1 MSITILT
8 SDSEMATQ
16 PSSIRTSLKPHQKT
30 MVQACLNLE
39 EEKDY
44 RDEEYDNNFRIRL
57 GVIGDLVGSGKTLS
71 VLSIIASKPHIER
84 IHQTNHSSSYGL
96 VTSSRHSTPKTI
108 PVNLIVVPH
117 TLIKQWESYIKDNTN
132 MNFIVMSNKKQ
143 YTDGMKKFKEDTEY
157 DYPIILI
164 SSTRY
169 AHFSNDMKFSPISF
183 SRIFFDEIDTINLPN
198 NQCISASFYWFITST
213 YDNLY
218 YPQGQRI
225 YTNDLGERSPYNYG
239 THAFPNPNYITGLS
253 NSGFIKTIFLDLKK
267 TKDSIVQKIFLKNDH
282 HFVAE
287 SFHLPSYN
295 VSIIPC
301 EAPKIIRVLNG
312 IIPDKVLESINA
324 GDIQSALDSFTCVKI
339 APDSNI
345 IDIFTKELQTELDNK
360 HLLLDMT
367 QKMNHTTCEIKE
379 TALEP
384 ILKSISEIQSK
395 MLSIKER
402 VEEEEL
408 CPICY
413 DPPDTLTITKCCN
426 HKFCFECL
434 TQSITGSTNNVN
446 KKECCPYCRSIMT
459 PDDIIVVTKSASRE
473 SFSGG
478 GGGSKEVDISDAK
491 RDKLWN
497 INKLLTRI
505 FSEENKKVLIFSNYY
520 NSFIAI
526 ESMLNTLGI
535 VNKRVMGSAS
545 SINHM
550 IQRYKDPTDYLNVL
564 FLNSH
569 YSGSGINLENTTDI
583 ILYHSMNKE
592 LTTQVIGRAQ
602 RPGRTGSLNIHRLA
616 YQNEIG
622 ALCEINN

>member
-1 MSITILT
+1 
-8 SDSEMATQ
+8 
-16 PSSIRTSLKPHQKT
+16 

-44 RDEEYDNNFRIRL
+44 IKEDYNTFRIRI

-71 VLSIIASKPHIER
+71 ALSIIASKPHIER
-84 IHQTNHSSSYGL
+84 IHQTNQSSSYGL
-96 VTSSRHSTPKTI
+96 VNTSRHITPKTI

-117 TLIKQWESYIKDNTN
+117 TLIKQWESYIKKNTN
-132 MNFIVMSNKKQ
+132 INFLVMSTSKQ
-143 YTDGMKKFKEDTEY
+143 CTEVVTKLKEDTEY
-157 DYPIILI
+157 DYPIILL

-169 AHFSNDMKFSPISF
+169 SNFSYNMKFSQISF

-198 NQCISASFYWFITST
+198 NQCVSASFYWFITST

-218 YPQGQRI
+218 YPHGRRF
-225 YTNDLGERSPYNYG
+225 YTNNLGEMSPYKYSTAEYSIFNQ
-239 THAFPNPNYITGLS
+239 ITGI
-253 NSGFIKTIFLDLKK
+253 NNIGFIKTIFLELKQ
-267 TKDSIVQKIFLKNDH
+267 TPSCIVQKIFIKNDH

-295 VSIIPC
+295 ISILPC

-312 IIPDKVLESINA
+312 IIPNKVLESINA
-324 GDIQSALDSFTCVKI
+324 GDIQSALDAFTCIKI
-339 APDSNI
+339 SPGSNI
-345 IDIFTKELQTELDNK
+345 IDIFTKELQLELDNTQ
-360 HLLLDMT
+360 LLLDMT
-367 QKMNHTTCEIKE
+367 QKMNHTTSEIKE

-384 ILKSISEIQSK
+384 ILKKISEINSK

-434 TQSITGSTNNVN
+434 TQSITGSTNNAN
-446 KKECCPYCRSIMT
+446 KKECCPYCRSVMT
-459 PDDIIVVTKSASRE
+459 TDDIIVVTNTSC
-473 SFSGG
+473 GG
-478 GGGSKEVDISDAK
+478 GGGKGDDISEDK

-497 INKLLTRI
+497 INKLITSI
-505 FSEENKKVLIFSNYY
+505 FNGDHKKVLIFSNYY
-520 NSFIAI
+520 NSFIEI
-526 ESMLNTLGI
+526 ESILNTLGI
-535 VNKRVMGSAS
+535 INKRVMGSSS
-545 SINHM
+545 SINNI
-550 IQRYKDPTDYLNVL
+550 IQRYKDPNDSLNVL

-569 YSGSGINLENTTDI
+569 YAGSGINLENTTDI
-583 ILYHSMNKE
+583 ILYHNINKE

-602 RPGRTGSLNIHRLA
+602 RPGRTGSLNIHRLV
-616 YQNEIG
+616 YPNEIDM
-622 ALCEINN
+622 LCEINN